1 MMNFAGKVAISLF
14 IYEALICNA
23 VSAAS
28 NNKSNL
34 RALARTSTPKTTFR
48 LIESPSNC
56 IDVADGFVDLS
67 QDACELLAETY
78 DLTVG
83 GGSSNW
89 GPGGNDRPKGCF
101 SDVGYPN
108 HLFFNHGG
116 TEYTGDID
124 SKYRAVCWVKW

>member
-1 MMNFAGKVAISLF
+1 MMKFAGKVAISLF

-28 NNKSNL
+28 NNKSNI
-34 RALARTSTPKTTFR
+34 RALATSTPKTTFR
-48 LIESPSNC
+48 LIESPRNC

-124 SKYRAVCWVKW
+124 STYRAVCWVKW

>member
-34 RALARTSTPKTTFR
+34 RALARRSTPKTTFR

-124 SKYRAVCWVKW
+124 STYRAVCWVKW